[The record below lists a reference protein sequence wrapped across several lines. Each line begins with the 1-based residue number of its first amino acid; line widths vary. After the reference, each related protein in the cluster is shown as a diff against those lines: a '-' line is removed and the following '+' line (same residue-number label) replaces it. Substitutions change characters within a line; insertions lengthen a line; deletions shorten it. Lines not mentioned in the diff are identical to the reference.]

1 MSKTPKDYGALADL
15 FPRPRP
21 RPKQPQESRPP
32 LPPRPRDARRLHRRK
47 PATTTPPAVC
57 VECGAAFTPWTANG
71 CLGCATTCA
80 ACAVDLQEHL
90 LDVGDAA
97 HFEALEI
104 RAEFLDP
111 AEDDFTTPL
120 ADILDDRRRAA
131 ESDAQLCERR
141 ARTGSPRDG
150 SFARRARRAADIA
163 RQAPNGA
170 PLVVDRAA
178 GIAATSADRI
188 FGW

>member
-57 VECGAAFTPWTANG
+57 VECGAAFTPWSADG

-80 ACAVDLQEHL
+80 ACAVDLQAHL
-90 LDVGDAA
+90 LDVGDAD
-97 HFEALEI
+97 HFAAGEL
-104 RAEFLDP
+104 RAEFVDP
-111 AEDDFTTPL
+111 AHDEGRPL
-120 ADILDDRRRAA
+120 SELLQERRLAA
-131 ESDAQLCERR
+131 ESDAQT
-141 ARTGSPRDG
+141 AAAAAARDG
-150 SFARRARRAADIA
+150 DPRLRSFARRARRAADIA
-163 RQAPNGA
+163 ARTPDAA

-178 GIAATSADRI
+178 GICATSADRI
-188 FGW
+188 FPW